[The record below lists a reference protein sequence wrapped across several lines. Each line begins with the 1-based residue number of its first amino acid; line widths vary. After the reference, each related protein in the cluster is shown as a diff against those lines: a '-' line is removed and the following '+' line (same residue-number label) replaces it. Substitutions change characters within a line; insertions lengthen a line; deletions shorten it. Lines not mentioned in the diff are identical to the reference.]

1 MGAQL
6 NGEPEDVVAQGAVE
20 AACDVRGEPIA
31 EQDREELLPT
41 GQPART
47 RWRLFDEQWGEV
59 GVCCQ
64 GVEQL
69 LREEL
74 ADLLPCPRGG
84 SGVDL
89 AEHSVGDG
97 GDERRPVLEMPVERG
112 GSGF

>member
-31 EQDREELLPT
+31 EEDREELLPT

-84 SGVDL
+84 SYNFV
-89 AEHSVGDG
+89 
-97 GDERRPVLEMPVERG
+97 
-112 GSGF
+112 